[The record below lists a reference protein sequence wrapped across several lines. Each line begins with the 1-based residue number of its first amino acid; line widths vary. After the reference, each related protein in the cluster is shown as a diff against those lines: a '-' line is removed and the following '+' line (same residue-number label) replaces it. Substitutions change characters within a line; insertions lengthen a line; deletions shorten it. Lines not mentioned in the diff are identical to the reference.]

1 MGVTGFRTFAL
12 PFPPAAAGADAPCA
26 RPPRWLLAVALVVT
40 VAVTADLL
48 GGGVL
53 ERGDLR
59 VSEVVSAWDLKDSA
73 AYWPVWAGT
82 QLGGGGFILIL
93 LGRMVGYL
101 GWRVPPPAPPGRGG
115 LA

>member
-53 ERGDLR
+53 ERVDLR

-73 AYWPVWAGT
+73 AYWPVWAVT
-82 QLGGGGFILIL
+82 QLGGGGFIPLPSARL
-93 LGRMVGYL
+93 AGH
-101 GWRVPPPAPPGRGG
+101 PGRGVG
-115 LA
+115 PPL